1 MYFYNMNYLKKSDVL
16 FKSRNVRVAFVIAA
30 LIFLLTA
37 PMLLLK
43 KEAIS
48 LALNQMHHPIPD
60 SFFFY
65 ITWLGDGLIFIPVF
79 ILLLFRSYVLSAFFA
94 VSIGLEAFIVQVVLK
109 KGIFSELVRPS
120 LYIADF
126 DKLHKI
132 TGVDIHSLHTFPSG
146 HSQTVFLV
154 ALFLILAYENRPWL
168 HYLLLLTASLTAL
181 SRVWLL
187 QHFFVDIW
195 FGGLIG
201 FFVPL
206 ILMWMLH
213 RLGKFPASQSH
224 LEYGRIIKS
233 KRLEVKN

>member
-1 MYFYNMNYLKKSDVL
+1 MNYLRKSDVL
-16 FKSRNVRVAFVIAA
+16 FKSRNVRVAFAIAA
-30 LIFLLTA
+30 LLFLPGSPL
-37 PMLLLK
+37 LLLK

-48 LALNQMHHPIPD
+48 LALNQMHHPFAD
-60 SFFFY
+60 AFFFY

-79 ILLLFRSYVLSAFFA
+79 VLLLFRSYVLSAFFA

-109 KGIFSELVRPS
+109 NGIFSELVRPS

-126 DKLHKI
+126 DKLHKV
-132 TGVDIHSLHTFPSG
+132 TGVEIHSLHTFPSG

-154 ALFLILAYENRPWL
+154 ALFLILAHDNKPWL
-168 HYLLLLTASLTAL
+168 HYLLLLTASLTAI

-206 ILMWMLH
+206 ILMWTLH
-213 RLGKFPASQSH
+213 RFGIYPSDRRYLRFSREKM
-224 LEYGRIIKS
+224 KS
-233 KRLEVKN
+233 YRQQ